1 MNQKQKLK
9 DRQILFFLSILLIV
23 SLCFILLVPKVSSR
37 VFPQKREQILNNFIS
52 QTVKEGKI
60 DPQKYWEFREFYSP
74 GYFDF
79 SEKGIDMSDLKDELS
94 DLSRSAD
101 MIDLY
106 FLGFHSKNLISLD
119 GLTEE
124 ASLNKVF
131 DNRKL
136 SVKEVLFE
144 NHNAIIYKD
153 TNGQIYIVFL
163 LPISEMKK
171 ANGFFDYNKKEL
183 KFLDKKHW
191 YNITKLKK

>member
-9 DRQILFFLSILLIV
+9 DRQILFFLSILLII
-23 SLCFILLVPKVSSR
+23 SLCFILLVPKVASR

-79 SEKGIDMSDLKDELS
+79 SEKGIDMSNLKDGLS

-153 TNGQIYIVFL
+153 TNGQTYIVFL

>member
-9 DRQILFFLSILLIV
+9 DPQILFFLSILLIV
-23 SLCFILLVPKVSSR
+23 SLCFILLVPKVASR
-37 VFPQKREQILNNFIS
+37 VFPQKREMLLNAFIT
-52 QTVKEGKI
+52 QVKRDQKI

-74 GYFDF
+74 GYFNF
-79 SEKGIDMSDLKDELS
+79 SEKGIDMSNLKDGHS

-106 FLGFHSKNLISLD
+106 FLGFYSKNLISLD

-131 DNRKL
+131 YKDKL
-136 SVKEVLFE
+136 STKEVLFE
-144 NHNAIIYKD
+144 SHNAIIYKD
-153 TNGQIYIVFL
+153 TTGQTYIVFL

-171 ANGFFDYNKKEL
+171 ANGFFDYNKNEL
-183 KFLDKKHW
+183 KFLDKKNW
-191 YNITKLKK
+191 FNITKLKK